1 MAPLEWRTTRPFPAH
16 HSPRARPTAESPRPL
31 FLYPASPAAE
41 HTKQTLSSPCPPL
54 VRASAHVASTGF
66 VRKLAK
72 QSGGWDMTGTQG
84 NGNAVVDLIFSMAK
98 REVTF
103 FSGMAA
109 MSCL

>member
-1 MAPLEWRTTRPFPAH
+1 MANHETVPGSSFTKG
-16 HSPRARPTAESPRPL
+16 TADRRKSATSFSLPG
-31 FLYPASPAAE
+31 FACSGTYKANFVI
-41 HTKQTLSSPCPPL
+41 TMSSSDT
-54 VRASAHVASTGF
+54 ASADVASTGF
-66 VRKLAK
+66 MRKLAK
-72 QSGGWDMTGTQG
+72 QSGGSDMIGTQG